1 MRSNRLRFSQIIGA
15 LTVIGTGVCLALA
28 SFPEDRRIP
37 GTVKGTVTARAA
49 SGDKTPVADAK
60 VTLTAAGKTDPA
72 YTVRTDP
79 SGEFVIENVP
89 IGNFTLRV
97 EADNLPAASH
107 AVVLGSG
114 SVIAIDVN
122 LSLELSEQVTIRDEE
137 GLIST
142 EETTTSNIVLAQ
154 SLQNLPLRSDDY
166 KSAMPQTPG
175 VVVANDGATHIKGSR
190 ATQSRF
196 SVNGADVSDPISGS
210 PSFEIPLEAVNSVK
224 VEDNPYSAELG
235 QFTGGVAQVNTKAGA
250 NKFDGGV
257 SRLFPTYGGFFTGKI
272 ESFRPRAWGSGP
284 IVKDRLFFIQSFEY
298 RFRREEYDDL
308 PEGADFRKVERFTS
322 YSQLDYVINESNQL
336 RLSVAVYPQK
346 TRFANL
352 NFFTPQSAS
361 YNLKQRGYLISV
373 SEQAV
378 FKEASFLNSSFYY
391 LKADVDIFGQGGPD
405 YTLEPELVSG
415 DYFGTSYR
423 DSDRWRMQEVFYF
436 PQLQAAGKHS
446 LRIGGEFG
454 RSNVSN
460 DLRFDPIFF
469 RRLNGTLTQ
478 RIDFSPPSIA
488 EASFTE
494 AGVFVQDKWEINN
507 RFTLDAGARIDHDGV
522 TGRTNFSPRA
532 SLMITPFGGDSTIVR
547 VGAGLFF
554 DRTLPM
560 ALLFGDQNGS
570 VLYPERTITTLAA
583 DGTTV
588 SNVSNFVNT
597 VSPDL
602 RTPKSKRFSV
612 YLDQR
617 LTSEFTLRVG
627 YVERRASDDLLID
640 RIVTSP
646 TTGEYRLNSTG
657 RSRYR
662 EFQVLLNYVNEKR
675 GTFNVSYTRSRAE
688 GDLNTADVVAN
699 NFAAPNLNANE
710 YSLYP
715 FDSPNRLLFVG
726 RVPIKWDILVS
737 PSVEYRTGYPFS
749 AVNERLEY
757 VGQQN
762 LAGRFPDYFSLD
774 VQVTKGIP
782 IKIPII
788 KKKYRF
794 RVGVAL
800 FNLTNRFNPRDVQNS
815 IASPNYGSFF
825 NSQGFGAKLQVFFEK

>member
-1 MRSNRLRFSQIIGA
+1 MRLKCIRLSKILVAAIVV
-15 LTVIGTGVCLALA
+15 TVGVCITPA
-28 SFPEDRRIP
+28 SSPYGPGNP

-49 SGDKTPVADAK
+49 GGQQTPVADAK

-72 YTVRTDP
+72 YTVRTDQT
-79 SGEFVIENVP
+79 GEFIIENVP
-89 IGNFTLRV
+89 IGNYTLRV
-97 EADNLPAASH
+97 DADNLPAATQT
-107 AVVLGSG
+107 VTLGSG
-114 SVIAIDVN
+114 SVIAIDIN

-142 EETTTSNIVLAQ
+142 EETTTSNIVLART
-154 SLQNLPLRSDDY
+154 LQNLPLRSDDY
-166 KSAMPQTPG
+166 KSAIPQTPG

-272 ESFRPRAWGSGP
+272 ESFRPRVWGSGP
-284 IVKDRLFFIQSFEY
+284 IVQDKLFFIQSLEY
-298 RFRREEYDDL
+298 RFRREEFDDL

-322 YSQLDYVINESNQL
+322 YSQLDYVINKSNQL
-336 RLSVAVYPQK
+336 KVSLAVYPQK
-346 TRFANL
+346 TRFHNI
-352 NFFTPQSAS
+352 NFFTPQSATL
-361 YNLKQRGYLISV
+361 NLKQRGYLISV

-378 FKEASFLNSSFYY
+378 FKEASFLNSSFSY
-391 LKADVDIFGQGGPD
+391 LKADVDIFGQGGPG
-405 YTLEPELVSG
+405 YTLAPELVSG
-415 DYFGTSYR
+415 NYFGISYR
-423 DSDRWRMQEVFYF
+423 DSDRWRLQEVFYF
-436 PQLQAAGKHS
+436 PQLVAAGKHS
-446 LRIGGEFG
+446 LRIGGEVG
-454 RSNVSN
+454 RAKVANY
-460 DLRFDPIFF
+460 LRFSPIFF
-469 RRLNGTLTQ
+469 TRLNGTLTQ
-478 RIDFSPPSIA
+478 RIDFSAPNLA

-494 AGVFVQDKWEINN
+494 AGAFVQNKWEINK

-522 TGRTNFSPRA
+522 TGRNNFSPRA
-532 SLMITPFGGDSTIVR
+532 SLMITPFGSDSTIVR

-560 ALLFGDQNGS
+560 ALLFGDQNGNP
-570 VLYPERTITTLAA
+570 LYPERTITTLAP

-588 SNVSNFVNT
+588 SNVANFVNT

-617 LTSEFTLRVG
+617 LTDEFTLRVG
-627 YVERRASDDLLID
+627 YVDRRASDDLLID
-640 RIVTSP
+640 RIVTGP
-646 TTGEYRLNSTG
+646 TTGEYRLSSAG
-657 RSRYR
+657 RSHYR

-715 FDSPNRLLFVG
+715 FDSPNRLLVVG
-726 RVPIKWDILVS
+726 RMPFKWDILIS
-737 PSVEYRTGYPFS
+737 PSIEYRTGYPFS
-749 AVNERLEY
+749 AVNERLEN
-757 VGQQN
+757 VGPQN

-774 VQVTKGIP
+774 VQVTKGIQ
-782 IKIPII
+782 IKVPII
-788 KKKYRF
+788 KKKYKF

-815 IASPNYGSFF
+815 IASPNYGHFF
-825 NSQGFGAKLQVFFEK
+825 NSQGFGAKLQVFFER